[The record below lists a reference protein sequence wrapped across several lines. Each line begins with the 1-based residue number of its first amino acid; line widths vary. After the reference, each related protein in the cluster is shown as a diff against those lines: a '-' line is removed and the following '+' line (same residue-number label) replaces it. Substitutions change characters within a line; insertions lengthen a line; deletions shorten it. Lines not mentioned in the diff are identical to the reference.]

1 MARPLMLLKR
11 IYLPLLVTLSI
22 VVLMALPLWV
32 GSTLVTP
39 SATNTTITLYDG
51 SLGGRP
57 DQQGL
62 FFVNLP
68 LGSAGHTFAGGLTT
82 LDTTT
87 SDEIYAGYPMEPTTV
102 ITVPVMDRTETYTI
116 TFSVQIESE
125 AHDSDDD
132 RAGFSLIALSDDVKG
147 IELGFWSN
155 EIWAQHDDTTGDL
168 FTHAEGISI
177 TTSALTTYTLMII
190 TDTYTLAASG
200 TPILTGPLR
209 DYTNFV
215 GPFDP
220 YETPNFI
227 FLGDDTTSAR
237 ARIKFRY
244 LAITVPQSPQ
254 PTPTST
260 ATSTPGPSATSTN
273 TPTLIPGATNT
284 HTPTATV
291 TGTILSPTGTATP
304 THTPTPTT
312 MPDLELFYLPFIG
325 W

>member
-1 MARPLMLLKR
+1 
-11 IYLPLLVTLSI
+11 
-22 VVLMALPLWV
+22 MALPLWAISIF
-32 GSTLVTP
+32 STS
-39 SATNTTITLYDG
+39 SATNTTFTLYDG

-57 DQQGL
+57 DEQGL
-62 FFVNLP
+62 LFVDLP
-68 LGSAGHTFAGGLTT
+68 PGLAGHTFAGGLTT
-82 LDTTT
+82 LDTTAL
-87 SDEIYAGYPMEPTTV
+87 DGIYAGYPMEPTTV

-125 AHDSDDD
+125 AHTSND
-132 RAGFSLIALSDDVKG
+132 RAGFSLIALSNDVKG
-147 IELGFWSN
+147 IELGFWSD

-168 FTHAEGISI
+168 FTHAEGVSI
-177 TTSALTTYTLMII
+177 ATSALTTYTLMII

-227 FLGDDTTSAR
+227 FLGDDTTSAQ

-244 LAITVPQSPQ
+244 LAVTVPQSPL

-291 TGTILSPTGTATP
+291 TGTILPPTGTATP